1 MNFHFLVA
9 DQMDDSLFPSLENSG
24 FSYDYLPAID
34 RRGIKKVIADYDGLI
49 IRSKTFVDDDLL
61 SGDIRLRVVCRAGAG
76 IDNLDI
82 DAIQSRNIHIINA
95 PEGNK
100 DAVAEHCI
108 ALLLN
113 LFNNINRADSQVR
126 QGIWEREGNRGI
138 ELKNKTVGII
148 GYGNMG
154 SAFAER
160 LKGFGCRIIAYD
172 KYKEGFGDEVVEE
185 VSLEGIFA
193 AADVVSLHVPLTSE
207 TRFWLDEAFINNFR
221 KSFYLLNTARGEIV
235 SFKTIAE
242 ALKSGKIAGAA
253 LDVLENEKLTKMTT
267 EQKLNFEYLVQSD
280 RVIFTPHV
288 GGWTFESYERI
299 NEVIIEKLNKWVD
312 NLT

>member
-1 MNFHFLVA
+1 MIFHFLVA
-9 DQMDDSLFPSLENSG
+9 DQMHNSLFPLLESSG
-24 FSYDYLPAID
+24 FTYDYLPAID
-34 RRGIKKVIADYDGLI
+34 REGIKKIIANYDGLI

-61 SGDIRLRVVCRAGAG
+61 GQDIKLKVLCRAGAG

-100 DAVAEHCI
+100 DAVAEHCM

-113 LFNNINRADSQVR
+113 LFNNIIRADSEVR

-138 ELKNKTVGII
+138 ELKNKTVAII

-160 LKGFGCRIIAYD
+160 LRSFGCKIIAYD
-172 KYKEGFGDEVVEE
+172 KYKKGFGDEIVEE
-185 VSLEGIFA
+185 VSLDTVFNT
-193 AADVVSLHVPLTSE
+193 ADVISLHIPLTSE
-207 TRFWLDEAFINNFR
+207 TRSWIDTAFINKF
-221 KSFYLLNTARGEIV
+221 KKPVYLLNTSRGEII
-235 SFKTIAE
+235 SFRTIAE
-242 ALKSGKIAGAA
+242 AMKVGKIAGAA
-253 LDVLENEKLTKMTT
+253 LDVLENEKLANLTP
-267 EQKLNFEYLVQSD
+267 EQKLYFNRLVHSG

-288 GGWTFESYERI
+288 GGWTIESYQRI
-299 NEVIIEKLNKWVD
+299 NEIIIEKLKSWLS